1 MSLHFETKN
10 WKFELTLEALH
21 IQPINDSSD
30 DSDLNARREP
40 HRIATQKASMAD
52 YFLAKTIV
60 PQQSSIIE
68 QE

>member
-10 WKFELTLEALH
+10 WKVELTLEALH
-21 IQPINDSSD
+21 IQPINHSSD

-40 HRIATQKASMAD
+40 HRIATKKSSMAD
-52 YFLAKTIV
+52 YFLSKTIV
-60 PQQSSIIE
+60 PSQSSIIE